1 MSPVTDEHLPALF
14 RAADR
19 SSLAAQRSYL
29 RFVRANLVLIV
40 AGSIATSIAVS
51 SQDLRALLWL
61 AGAAALVAGLGLT
74 VLLLQ
79 SRPEQQWFGARAMA
93 ESVKTVAWLYMAY
106 AEPYRSGL
114 SDRQADDLLCRKLLD
129 ILHEH
134 PAPGAAPNGSE
145 ALAEQITPRMREV
158 RSQDVETRKAVYLR
172 DRIRDQRAWYEAKAR
187 SNARS
192 STRWLVAV
200 GAAQLIGA
208 VAAVAMVRWPD
219 FPFHLGSALAAIAG
233 VLVGWREVKQYGQLA
248 HAYSL
253 AAQELGLIEAQATYV
268 ATDDEFAAFVA
279 DAEQAIS
286 REHTMWAARRRAGT

>member
-1 MSPVTDEHLPALF
+1 MSPVTDEDLPALF

-29 RFVRANLVLIV
+29 RFVTGNLALIV
-40 AGSIATSIAVS
+40 AGSIATSCAVS

-79 SRPEQQWFGARAMA
+79 SKPEEQWFGARAMA
-93 ESVKTVAWLYMAY
+93 ESVKTVAWMYMAC
-106 AEPYRSGL
+106 AEPYRSGRP
-114 SDRQADDLLCRKLLD
+114 DRQADDLLCRKLAD
-129 ILHEH
+129 IMHEY
-134 PAPGAAPNGSE
+134 PALGAPNGSE
-145 ALAEQITPRMREV
+145 GLAEQITPRMREV

-172 DRIRDQRAWYEAKAR
+172 DRIRDQRAWYGTKAR

-192 STRWLVAV
+192 SSSWLVAV
-200 GAAQLIGA
+200 GAAQLLGA
-208 VAAVAMVRWPD
+208 VAAVAMIRWPN
-219 FPFHLGSALAAIAG
+219 FPFHLGSVLASIAG
-233 VLVGWREVKQYGQLA
+233 VLVGWREVKQFGQLA

-253 AAQELGLIEAQATYV
+253 AANELGLIEAQATHL

-286 REHTMWAARRRAGT
+286 REHTMWAARRRAGA

>member
-1 MSPVTDEHLPALF
+1 
-14 RAADR
+14 
-19 SSLAAQRSYL
+19 
-29 RFVRANLVLIV
+29 
-40 AGSIATSIAVS
+40 
-51 SQDLRALLWL
+51 
-61 AGAAALVAGLGLT
+61 
-74 VLLLQ
+74 
-79 SRPEQQWFGARAMA
+79 
-93 ESVKTVAWLYMAY
+93 VKTVAWLYMSC
-106 AEPYRSGL
+106 AEPYRSGRP
-114 SDRQADDLLCRKLLD
+114 DRQTDDLLYRKLAD

-134 PAPGAAPNGSE
+134 PALGAAPNGSD

-172 DRIRDQRAWYEAKAR
+172 DRIREQRAWYGAKAR

-219 FPFHLGSALAAIAG
+219 FPFHLGSVLASIAG
-233 VLVGWREVKQYGQLA
+233 VLVGWREVKQYGQLSNT
-248 HAYSL
+248 YSL
-253 AAQELGLIEAQATYV
+253 AAHELGLIEAQAAHV
-268 ATDDEFAAFVA
+268 ATEDEFAAFVA